1 VSRIR
6 FKLARATASSSA
18 NPPAGPLV
26 SPPAIRLRHSAS
38 HAWHAARRSAPGFTL
53 LEIAVV
59 IFIMGLVMTLA
70 IPYLGGFHGAELKSE
85 SRRLA
90 GRANYLYDQASIEK
104 VSYKM
109 TFNLDNNSYF
119 VTRLD
124 PYAPQPQF
132 VPYSGPWGFQVV
144 MPPGLK
150 LRDVS
155 VEGIGGVKI
164 GSISCQFYPDG
175 YVDATVI
182 HIVTA
187 SGEVMTLSFNPLTGN
202 VAIESGDLPP
212 KRALAANQ

>member
-1 VSRIR
+1 VSRIL
-6 FKLARATASSSA
+6 FKLAQAAASPSA
-18 NPPAGPLV
+18 DRLA
-26 SPPAIRLRHSAS
+26 SPPAIRPRRGAS
-38 HAWHAARRSAPGFTL
+38 PAEHPAMRAAPGFTL

-70 IPYLGGFHGAELKSE
+70 MPYLGGFHGAQLKSE
-85 SRRLA
+85 ARRLA

-104 VSYKM
+104 VIYKM
-109 TFNLDNNSYF
+109 TFDLDNNSYF

-124 PYAPQPQF
+124 PYAAQPQF

-144 MPPGLK
+144 MPPGLR

-187 SGEVMTLSFNPLTGN
+187 SVEVMTLSFNPLTGN

-212 KRALAANQ
+212 VRALASNL

>member
-6 FKLARATASSSA
+6 FKLAQAAASPSA
-18 NPPAGPLV
+18 DPLV
-26 SPPAIRLRHSAS
+26 SAPAIRPQRAEHSALC
-38 HAWHAARRSAPGFTL
+38 AAPGFTL

-70 IPYLGGFHGAELKSE
+70 MPYLGGFHGAQLKSE
-85 SRRLA
+85 ARRLA

-104 VSYKM
+104 VIYKM
-109 TFNLDNNSYF
+109 TFDLDNNSYF

-124 PYAPQPQF
+124 PYAPQPHF

-187 SGEVMTLSFNPLTGN
+187 SGEVVTLSFNPLTGN
-202 VAIESGDLPP
+202 VAIESGDLAPI
-212 KRALAANQ
+212 RALAANL